1 MNGKEY
7 TIEIPLKL
15 PSLNEYINVCRTNKY
30 AAASFKREQEESIMW
45 FLKKLPKFQYPVSIH
60 FHWVEKNQKRDIDNI
75 AFAKKFIL
83 DALVKLG
90 KLKDDNQQYV
100 KSFTDTFEINNVTK
114 VILYIKE
121 TDDEFKENL

>member
-1 MNGKEY
+1 
-7 TIEIPLKL
+7 
-15 PSLNEYINVCRTNKY
+15 
-30 AAASFKREQEESIMW
+30 MW
-45 FLKKLPKFQYPVSIH
+45 FLKKLPKFQHPVSIH

-100 KSFTDTFEINNVTK
+100 KSFTDTFEISNVTK

>member
-1 MNGKEY
+1 MKNEY
-7 TIEIPLKL
+7 KIEIPLKL

-30 AAASFKREQEESIMW
+30 AAASFKKQQEESLMW
-45 FLKKLPKFQYPVSIH
+45 FLKKLPVFEKPVSIH
-60 FHWVEKNQKRDIDNI
+60 FHWIEKNQKRDIDNI

-100 KSFTDTFEINNVTK
+100 KSFTDTFEISNATK

>member
-1 MNGKEY
+1 MSKEY
-7 TIEIPLKL
+7 TVEIPLKL

-30 AAASFKREQEESIMW
+30 AAASFKREQEESLMW
-45 FLKKLPKFQYPVSIH
+45 FLKKLPKFQHPVSIH

-100 KSFTDTFEINNVTK
+100 KSFTDTFEISNVTK